1 MVPCIGSKHFS
12 AAICI
17 GDLGGETNTDMKTYI
32 NDEEVLLEVTY
43 YAAPKPMRI
52 TGSGFGDCDPP
63 EPVEFEYKVLHPDG
77 TPWPELD
84 VSEEDDERIFE
95 EFMKL

>member
-1 MVPCIGSKHFS
+1 
-12 AAICI
+12 
-17 GDLGGETNTDMKTYI
+17 MKTYI
-32 NDEEVLLEVTY
+32 DDEEVLIEVTY